1 MLLLSCRRVV
11 ELSSLL
17 LSCRRVVVELS
28 SCCC

>member
-11 ELSSLL
+11 ELSLL